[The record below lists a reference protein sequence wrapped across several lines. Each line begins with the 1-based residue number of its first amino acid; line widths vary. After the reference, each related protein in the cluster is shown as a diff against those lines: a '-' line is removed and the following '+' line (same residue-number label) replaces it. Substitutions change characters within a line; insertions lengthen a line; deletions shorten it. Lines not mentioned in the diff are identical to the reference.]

1 MGCVMA
7 GRSWRV
13 PTRVQNM
20 GFADAHEGGFPIGWI
35 ILGYAIRPRKLATAI
50 VKHTSEMLPATVFTP
65 ELPFDRSA
73 VRSVAPR
80 QRLEMSFRER
90 AAPGLETQ

>member
-13 PTRVQNM
+13 PTETQNM
-20 GFADAHEGGFPIGWI
+20 GLAVAHEGGFPIGWI
-35 ILGYAIRPRKLATAI
+35 ILGYAIRPRKAAI
-50 VKHTSEMLPATVFTP
+50 AVVKHSEEVLPATFSTA

-73 VRSVAPR
+73 VRSAG
-80 QRLEMSFRER
+80 LEMPFRER
-90 AAPGLETQ
+90 ATPGLESQ